1 MKKILVLVALLSLL
15 IGVISTGADE
25 PDDDVLFLS
34 PVMNPVVVE
43 GAVDLM
49 APCGSFEYSG
59 CWEMQPEDQI
69 YYEPDRA
76 SDGNRALVQGRI
88 EPDPHKV
95 DEVAY
100 YCWDAGELDGYMH
113 FILYMDK
120 ECVTNDVMRLN
131 HSRMSL
137 IIWEGDHWR
146 ALTGYF
152 GYLYYEDCGATF
164 TWKPEAYWFDGL
176 EAYTGYPICLSIE
189 SVFPSVYRTYNW
201 RDNGRLMALEVV
213 SRIYLAIIMR

>member
-1 MKKILVLVALLSLL
+1 MVLFAGLL
-15 IGVISTGADE
+15 IGPVVADE
-25 PDDDVLFLS
+25 PEDTPLS
-34 PVMNPVVVE
+34 PVLVEPGIVE

-69 YYEPDRA
+69 HYEPTQA
-76 SDGNRALVQGRI
+76 SDGDRVLVQGRI

-100 YCWDAGELDGYMH
+100 YCWDAGELDGYFH

-137 IIWEGDHWR
+137 IRWQDGEWIR
-146 ALTGYF
+146 FTSYF
-152 GYLYYEDCGATF
+152 GLLEYMDCGPF
-164 TWKPEAYWFDGL
+164 FDWKEEAYWFDGL

-189 SVFPSVYRTYNW
+189 SIFLSVYRTYNW
-201 RDNGRLMALEVV
+201 RDNGRLTALEVTD
-213 SRIYLAIIMR
+213 RIYLVIILR